1 MVYCDTIFNM
11 LVYLKYTRELMPH
24 TTKLHSRYLKQKLI
38 TIITSLLLIL
48 LLTTTTLAQTSE
60 HTYELLNTPNGT
72 KTYQLTISTTQT
84 LYEYY
89 QTQDHQ
95 IYNKNELSKFI
106 TPQPLKP
113 LADDLLTIYNNPEDL
128 ANGVLMITHQIPYKE
143 SAPQKYPIETLKE
156 NVGDCDLFSFLAAS
170 IINAA
175 GIDVVL
181 LLFEEQEHM
190 SIGVHLTDPP
200 KDARTPAFYFTF
212 EQKRYF
218 IGETTGGNWE
228 TGWRVGE
235 CPEIVQG
242 ATAKIIQLNTNPEP
256 APSQVSSTYTT
267 PQQSSLLLSVSTEVA
282 IGQNSIQIFGSLS
295 PALQGENITIFSSTN
310 NSRLT
315 KITTVKTDSLGH
327 FSYVWDNPPLGIHSI
342 RANWSGDS
350 DYLGTDSIIPRIII
364 IPFQYVMMAVLIIA
378 ALIILFIINYATRA
392 TKAPDLESIQDW
404 G

>member
-1 MVYCDTIFNM
+1 
-11 LVYLKYTRELMPH
+11 MPY
-24 TTKLHSRYLKQKLI
+24 TTKFHSRYLKQKLI
-38 TIITSLLLIL
+38 TIIPSLLLIL
-48 LLTTTTLAQTSE
+48 SLTTTTLAQTSE

-89 QTQDHQ
+89 QIQDHQ
-95 IYNKNELSKFI
+95 IFNNNELSKFV

-113 LADDLLTIYNNPEDL
+113 VADDLWTIYSNPEDL
-128 ANGVLMITHQIPYKE
+128 ANGVLMITHQISYKE

-170 IINAA
+170 IIKAA

-190 SIGVHLTDPP
+190 TIGVHLTDPP
-200 KDARTPAFYFTF
+200 KDARTPSSYFTY

-218 IGETTGGNWE
+218 IAETTGGNWE

-235 CPEIVQG
+235 CPELVQG
-242 ATAKIIQLNTNPEP
+242 ATAKIIPLNTNPEE

-282 IGQNSIQIFGSLS
+282 IGQDSIQIFGSLT
-295 PALQGENITIFSSTN
+295 PALERENITIFSSTYS
-310 NSRLT
+310 SRLT
-315 KITTVKTDSLGH
+315 KIVTVKTDSLGH
-327 FSYVWDNPPLGIHSI
+327 FSYAWDNPPIGIYSI

-350 DYLGTDSIIPRIII
+350 DYLGTDSTIPRIII
-364 IPFQYVMMAVLIIA
+364 IPFQYVMMAIIIIA
-378 ALIILFIINYATRA
+378 ALIILLIVNLSTRK